1 MVPQYSPPVLKTVPY
16 LRELEEAIDNF
27 RGNLMDDIL
36 KESCLQEQIP
46 QLQGEKP
53 IEIPYDL
60 SAFPYVLKL
69 LTGELLGHEQPLD
82 YHAKIEPIIRHEIPE
97 IPGTSSSSTQLK
109 GNIIPVDKPLENCGN
124 TAQATNDADI
134 NDGTLQLYEERD
146 MASYCESRQQ
156 YSDKSTVTSEMLSQ
170 NYLKSGANVVKHRR
184 INSCP
189 PNYIVGM
196 EVNTGNGKKK
206 LLPEIQPKPL
216 PGKEGTSLIT
226 TSVRVMDNA
235 ERETMLQN
243 LGHSSRRNVNAA
255 VRTGRTR
262 EKQKPRATRWSGV
275 AGSKR

>member
-36 KESCLQEQIP
+36 KESYLQEQIP
-46 QLQGEKP
+46 QFQGEKP

-60 SAFPYVLKL
+60 SVFPYVLKL
-69 LTGELLGHEQPLD
+69 LTGELLGHEPLD
-82 YHAKIEPIIRHEIPE
+82 YHAKIEPIVRHEIPE
-97 IPGTSSSSTQLK
+97 IPGTSSSNTQLK
-109 GNIIPVDKPLENCGN
+109 RNIPVDKPLENCGD
-124 TAQATNDADI
+124 TVQATNDAAI
-134 NDGTLQLYEERD
+134 SDGTLQLYEERD
-146 MASYCESRQQ
+146 MASYCENRQQ
-156 YSDKSTVTSEMLSQ
+156 YSHKSTVTSEMLSQ
-170 NYLKSGANVVKHRR
+170 NYLKSSTNVVKHRR

-235 ERETMLQN
+235 EREMMLQN
-243 LGHSSRRNVNAA
+243 LGHSSRKNVNAA

-262 EKQKPRATRWSGV
+262 EKQKKRATRWSGMT
-275 AGSKR
+275 GSKR